1 MKIGEMLKALEEKR
15 NTLATELNTEG
26 LAIQEK
32 RASLEAEYKGKE
44 TEQIFINGMVE
55 LNARKEVQKTK
66 RAEVLSLDEEIEACI
81 PIKMLESAGVSEE
94 DLAKAAALAVTS
106 GNGQMPYRQNNRTA
120 PTGGNA
126 LGYRFG
132 EQFQKFLAHT
142 DLIGAEKVRNLG
154 GPVFKSKNGGNFHSA
169 ASFHGILG
177 NGVSE
182 IDEVGDD
189 LGLELGKH
197 LEVQKTLKDRRTA
210 FSVANATKSMFTQ
223 HPMAGGDGSLFS
235 PESVFPGNTGG
246 LCEFIID
253 NDMPLWPYPP
263 SCFMDCLPIRRIAK
277 SYVLFARQTL
287 RINNASAVGESLQ
300 LAAGTEPESRVTDSA
315 IDFRVLKPESQFGFS
330 QAKAWTVTYADTLP
344 VSEEFLEDCPTVA
357 DAVET
362 QLMENVRQEF
372 YRQVLLGDGSEGAYP
387 EITGLLAQVGLST
400 RIHRGAA
407 SYMGNAT
414 PTGDVADNMRET
426 IVRAIFDAEAYGYE
440 VDCII
445 MNHND
450 YTTMEFLKD
459 EMGKPLY
466 TEAEK
471 NTIKGAKVCKDVR
484 MPAGTALVGAFRQVV
499 QVLIRRAIRL
509 DIGWIDKQFAQDMLT
524 LRASMRGGL
533 LVKVPHALVRI
544 TQLA

>member
-1 MKIGEMLKALEEKR
+1 MTISEMLKALEEKR
-15 NTLATELNTEG
+15 NALATELNTEG

-44 TEQIFINGMVE
+44 TEQVFIDGMVE

-81 PIKMLESAGVSEE
+81 PIKMLEAQGVSEE
-94 DLAKAAALAVTS
+94 DLSKAAALAVTQ
-106 GNGQMPYRQNNRTA
+106 GNGQIPYRQNNRTA

-126 LGYRFG
+126 LGYRMG

-142 DLIGAEKVRNLG
+142 DLMGAEKVRNLG
-154 GPVFKSKNGGNFHSA
+154 GPTFKSKNGGTFHSA
-169 ASFHGILG
+169 ASFHGIIG
-177 NGVSE
+177 SNESE
-182 IDEVGDD
+182 VDEVGAD
-189 LGLELGKH
+189 LGVEIGQPAQFDKA
-197 LEVQKTLKDRRTA
+197 LKDRRA
-210 FSVANATKSMFTQ
+210 AVSALATKSMFTQ

-253 NDMPLWPYPP
+253 NDLPLWPYPP
-263 SCFMDCLPIRRIAK
+263 SCFLDCIPIRRIPK
-277 SYVLFARQTL
+277 SYVLFSRQTL

-300 LAAGTEPESRVTDSA
+300 LSAGTEPESRTTDNA

-362 QLMENVRQEF
+362 QLLENVRQEF
-372 YRQVLLGDGSEGAYP
+372 YRQIINGDGSEGAYP

-407 SYMGNAT
+407 SYMGNTT
-414 PTGDVADNMRET
+414 PAGDVADNIRET
-426 IVRAIFDAEAYGYE
+426 IVRAIFDAEAYGYS

-445 MNHND
+445 MNHDD

-544 TQLA
+544 TQLV